1 MRIESKKE
9 KTLTKEKSH
18 LPIVSI
24 SLSASFHFVIAVV
37 LRARFSPFEKRPQ
50 PMPTLSAVRLECS
63 ACDTQLGDIDRR
75 QRGYWI
81 IYRICFN
88 CDGS

>member
-24 SLSASFHFVIAVV
+24 SLSASFHFVIVMV
-37 LRARFSPFEKRPQ
+37 FLPFESFDRI
-50 PMPTLSAVRLECS
+50 TLFAFRLECS
-63 ACDTQLGDIDRR
+63 AFDTQLGDIDHRH
-75 QRGYWI
+75 RGY
-81 IYRICFN
+81 
-88 CDGS
+88 